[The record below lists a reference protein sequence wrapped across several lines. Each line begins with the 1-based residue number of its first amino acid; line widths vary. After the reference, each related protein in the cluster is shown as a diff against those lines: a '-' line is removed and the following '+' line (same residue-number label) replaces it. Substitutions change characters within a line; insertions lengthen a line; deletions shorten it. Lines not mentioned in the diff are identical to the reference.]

1 MATVPPIC
9 CQRKGK
15 TFMSG
20 GRVQGKVAMVTGG
33 GSGIGRATAALLA
46 KEGGIAIVADFDLPA
61 AEATSK
67 EIIKGGGNALP
78 MRLDVSNEADW
89 QNAIETALATYGRLD
104 VLVNNAGVSFAK
116 PADAMTLAEWRTVM
130 AVNIDGVFLRT
141 KWAISAMKK
150 GTGGSIINVASLSGI
165 KPAGGASAYCASKA
179 AVRMFSKTVAIECAD
194 ANSGIRVNLVS
205 PSGVKTPMWEKMAF
219 FQDLIAQ
226 HGGVEEAYAAMA
238 GKVPSQQFFTSH
250 DVALT
255 ILFLASDESR
265 HLTGTEIVMEWVV
278 QR

>member
-1 MATVPPIC
+1 
-9 CQRKGK
+9 
-15 TFMSG
+15 
-20 GRVQGKVAMVTGG
+20 MVTGG

-130 AVNIDGVFLRT
+130 AVNIDGVFLGT